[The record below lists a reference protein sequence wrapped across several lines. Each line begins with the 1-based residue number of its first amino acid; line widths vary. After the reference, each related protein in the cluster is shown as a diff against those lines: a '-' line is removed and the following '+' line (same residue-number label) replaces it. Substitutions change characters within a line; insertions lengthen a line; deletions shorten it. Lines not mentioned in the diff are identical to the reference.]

1 VSGVP
6 VTDTI
11 TCVDCGGTC
20 HRVPF
25 EPPELGWEEGDVV
38 RYRCVDC
45 RDEWF
50 LEVTREDLAPEDD
63 EPTS

>member
-1 VSGVP
+1 MAVA
-6 VTDTI
+6 DTI

-20 HRVPF
+20 HRLPF
-25 EPPELGWEEGDVV
+25 DPPELGWDVGDVV

-50 LEVTREDLAPEDD
+50 LELTEDD
-63 EPTS
+63 LTD